1 MQDNVQGR
9 CPVFPASFFQR
20 LKKTGGSFNG
30 SGILAGTHSSVIFA
44 G

>member
-1 MQDNVQGR
+1 MPDNVQDGR
-9 CPVFPASFFQR
+9 TVLSASFFQR

-30 SGILAGTHSSVIFA
+30 PGMLAGTHSSFIFA